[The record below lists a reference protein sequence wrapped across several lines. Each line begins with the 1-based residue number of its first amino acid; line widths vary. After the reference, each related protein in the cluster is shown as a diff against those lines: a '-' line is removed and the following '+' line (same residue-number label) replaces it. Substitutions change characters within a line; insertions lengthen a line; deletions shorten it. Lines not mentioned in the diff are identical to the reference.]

1 MMDQPPARGR
11 PRGPQAPLSAAERMR
26 RMRARRKAAG
36 FRAVTRWEE
45 AATKPATFSS
55 HRLHEARSLAM
66 HAAIAR
72 KVEREPALLEIAR
85 RNLHRWRR
93 LDAHQPT
100 PGWLKEWTALL
111 KKPWLEIASLMVE
124 PSERAA
130 RLRQS
135 SPFAGLLS
143 TVERKRIYEAFRA

>member
-1 MMDQPPARGR
+1 
-11 PRGPQAPLSAAERMR
+11 MR

-45 AATKPATFSS
+45 KATMPAVFSS

-72 KVEREPALLEIAR
+72 KIEREPALLKKAR
-85 RNLHRWRR
+85 DNLQRWRQ
-93 LDAHQPT
+93 LEAHQPT
-100 PGWLKEWTALL
+100 PKWLKEWNVLL
-111 KKPWLEIASLMVE
+111 KRPWSEIASLIME

-143 TVERKRIYEAFRA
+143 AVERQRIYEAFRT

>member
-1 MMDQPPARGR
+1 
-11 PRGPQAPLSAAERMR
+11 MR

-36 FRAVTRWEE
+36 FRPVTRWEE
-45 AATKPATFSS
+45 TATRPAVFSS

-72 KVEREPALLEIAR
+72 KIEREPALLEKAR
-85 RNLHRWRR
+85 GNLRRWRK
-93 LDAHQPT
+93 LEAHQPT
-100 PGWLKEWTALL
+100 PGWLKEWSALL
-111 KKPWLEIASLMVE
+111 KKSWPEIASLMVE

-143 TVERKRIYEAFRA
+143 AVERQRIYEAFRT

>member
-1 MMDQPPARGR
+1 MPA
-11 PRGPQAPLSAAERMR
+11 
-26 RMRARRKAAG
+26 
-36 FRAVTRWEE
+36 V
-45 AATKPATFSS
+45 FSS

-72 KVEREPALLEIAR
+72 KIDREPALLEIAR
-85 RNLHRWRR
+85 GNLHRWRQ
-93 LDAHQPT
+93 LDAHHPA
-100 PGWLKEWTALL
+100 PEWLKEWSALL
-111 KKPWLEIASLMVE
+111 KKSWAEIASLIVE

-143 TVERKRIYEAFRA
+143 PLERKRIYEAFRT

>member
-1 MMDQPPARGR
+1 MPDKPPARGR
-11 PRGPQAPLSAAERMR
+11 PPGIEAPLTAAERMR

-36 FRAVTRWEE
+36 FRPVTRWEE
-45 AATKPATFSS
+45 AAKAPVVFSS

-72 KVEREPALLEIAR
+72 KIERDPALMEIAR
-85 RNLHRWRR
+85 GNLHRWRQ
-93 LDAHQPT
+93 LEAHRPT
-100 PGWLKEWTALL
+100 PKWLKEWSTMLNR
-111 KKPWLEIASLMVE
+111 PWPEIASLMVD

-143 TVERKRIYEAFRA
+143 AVERQRIYEAFRT